1 MRQISILILLFSL
14 TITVSSKAQE
24 SLRDEISY
32 EYLDKLIAV
41 AKKNYPKVKMY
52 EARIEG
58 GQIGIKRA
66 RLSYFDIIS
75 FSYLLSPSST
85 FAANPNLLNGY
96 QFGFFINIG
105 SLLQKPSVIKQART
119 ELAALTFEKEAYDL
133 NLASE
138 VQKRYFTYVQH
149 LILLR
154 IKTSSLLD
162 SESAVKQVRYKFEK
176 GELGLENYNNA
187 LNALSGQQQVK
198 ITAETDV
205 LIAKS
210 SLEELLG
217 EKLDNI
223 K

>member
-1 MRQISILILLFSL
+1 MKHIYLLIFLFFFS
-14 TITVSSKAQE
+14 VSTYAQE
-24 SLRDEISY
+24 SVRDEISY
-32 EYLDKLIAV
+32 EYLDKLVAV
-41 AKKNYPKVKMY
+41 ARKNYPKVKMY

-58 GQIGIKRA
+58 GNYGIKRA

-85 FAANPNLLNGY
+85 FAATNPNLLNGY

-119 ELAALTFEKEAYDL
+119 ELAALTMEKETYDL
-133 NLASE
+133 NLISE

-162 SESAVKQVRYKFEK
+162 SESALKQVRYKFEK

-187 LNALSGQQQVK
+187 LNAVSGQQQVK

-205 LIAKS
+205 LISKS

-217 EKLDNI
+217 EKLENI

>member
-1 MRQISILILLFSL
+1 MRHIYLLVFLFFFSFA
-14 TITVSSKAQE
+14 VKAQE

-58 GQIGIKRA
+58 GNIGVKRA

-119 ELAALTFEKEAYDL
+119 ELSALILEKETYDL
-133 NLASE
+133 NLVSE

-149 LILLR
+149 LVLLR
-154 IKTSSLLD
+154 IKTGSLLD
-162 SESAVKQVRYKFEK
+162 SESALKQIRYKFEK

-187 LNALSGQQQVK
+187 LNAVSGQQQVK

-205 LIAKS
+205 LISKS
-210 SLEELLG
+210 NLEELLG

-223 K
+223 R